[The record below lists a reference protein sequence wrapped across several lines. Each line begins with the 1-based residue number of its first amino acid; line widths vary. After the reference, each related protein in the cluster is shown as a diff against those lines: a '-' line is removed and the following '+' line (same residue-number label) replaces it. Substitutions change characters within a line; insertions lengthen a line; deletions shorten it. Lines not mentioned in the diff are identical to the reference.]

1 VSVKLG
7 TQNHPSLLDCFSGMP
22 LISVPSYL
30 GGQNVLKIFE
40 MDSGSLYGGGSPS
53 SPLRW
58 ICHWT
63 SVREYYVD
71 EGKLIVV
78 DVCGRVCWP
87 VRASAPCTRVYR
99 PILMIV
105 PGVAIL
111 NGAVRLTSL
120 AAGCGLNRRY
130 LRRAVTFPL
139 PPKHYNYLL

>member
-1 VSVKLG
+1 
-7 TQNHPSLLDCFSGMP
+7 M
-22 LISVPSYL
+22 
-30 GGQNVLKIFE
+30 
-40 MDSGSLYGGGSPS
+40 
-53 SPLRW
+53 
-58 ICHWT
+58 
-63 SVREYYVD
+63 REYYVD

-139 PPKHYNYLL
+139 PPKHYNYLLLNIATRDIGLHEKRLKRLYIYVP